1 MSSASKKTGRPS
13 KLTPKIKDALLVCL
27 SLGNYVEVACEFVG
41 ISKNTYYEWIKKAE
55 QAREQGRTN
64 EYTEFQDE
72 LTRAQGAAEINMVKK
87 ISKADD
93 WKAQAWLLS
102 RRHNARWGKPDE
114 APSITAKAT
123 QDDDKGLTIEVVY
136 GAPPQEPDE
145 GENG

>member
-13 KLTPKIKDALLVCL
+13 KLTPENKSALLACIK
-27 SLGNYVEVACEFVG
+27 LGNYVEVSCETVG

-55 QAREQGRTN
+55 KAREQGRTN

-72 LTRAQGAAEINMVKK
+72 LTRAQGIAEINMVKK
-87 ISKADD
+87 ISENED
-93 WKAQAWLLS
+93 WKAQAWILA
-102 RRHNARWGKPDE
+102 RRHNERWGKPDE

-123 QDDDKGLTIEVVY
+123 QNEDNSLQIEVVY

-145 GENG
+145 SENG